1 MFFWVRGHRA
11 QSGENKKRK
20 IKIKID
26 DKEKKN
32 MKNRKYRLSTA
43 LDIDDLLMECTS
55 YAIRL
60 ANEKYKFDP
69 PISIYEVTKWGK
81 QGTRS
86 DAIFEFFNQAE
97 FYETQPLYEGAKEF
111 VRELSKKT
119 EVFVSTAIPPEFMGI
134 RAKRI
139 MEEFPEIPPD
149 HIYMGSRKDKIHV
162 DILFDDAM
170 HNVLRSPAKYPIL
183 MRRPWNQDATGM
195 LAVNTYDEFLKLV
208 DVIAESYNVTTEHH
222 SLNSPSVVVL
232 VGPSGSG
239 KSKIARQVLENT
251 ERFEKLMSYTT
262 KDPTASEP
270 NDWYNYVSVE
280 TFREMCESGEMF
292 QSTMYAGHGYGSRKS
307 DVDAILS
314 SGKHVMT
321 TMDICGAMSLK
332 TNFKNVITIYIRRE
346 KKALLSS
353 ILRKNSS
360 NDDKVNRI
368 VAIDFEEQNAA
379 ICDYVV
385 EFDTYEQAVTDICK
399 ILGIK
404 KNK

>member
-1 MFFWVRGHRA
+1 M
-11 QSGENKKRK
+11 NK
-20 IKIKID
+20 
-26 DKEKKN
+26 
-32 MKNRKYRLSTA
+32 RKYRLTTA

-69 PISIYEVTKWGK
+69 PLSIYEVTRWGK

-86 DAIFEFFNQAE
+86 DAIFEFFNDPE
-97 FYETQPLYEGAKEF
+97 FYKTQPLYEGAKEF

-139 MEEFPEIPPD
+139 IEEFPEIPPD

-170 HNVLRSPAKYPIL
+170 HNVLKSPAKYPIL

-208 DVIAESYNVTTEHH
+208 DVIAESYNVTTEQY

-239 KSKIARQVLENT
+239 KSKIARRVLEQT
-251 ERFEKLMSYTT
+251 DRFEKLMSYTT
-262 KDPTASEP
+262 KDPTAFEP
-270 NDWYNYVSVE
+270 NDWYNYVSIE

-292 QSTMYAGHGYGSRKS
+292 QSTMYSGHGYGSRKS
-307 DVDAILS
+307 DVDAILAK
-314 SGKHVMT
+314 GKHVMT

-332 TNFKNVITIYIRRE
+332 TNFKNVITIYIQRE

-360 NDDKVNRI
+360 IQDKVNRI

-385 EFDTYEQAVTDICK
+385 EFNSYDQAVADICRL
-399 ILGIK
+399 LGIK